1 MTNIIGTENMRLLVT
16 AQSIWEWSA
25 LSRSARTRQSSPG
38 ERDGNGVALLAPI
51 GLTALA
57 ALALPLLIHLVRR
70 IELRTTV
77 FAALRWISERIRPR
91 RRLRFERPWLLLLRL
106 ALLGLLALLL
116 ARPVIN
122 EPTIAKPAW
131 VLVAPGADLGA
142 ARAAVSIA
150 GADWRWLA
158 PGFPAIETPSA
169 SGSVPTASLLRE
181 IDADLPRDAQLAIVV
196 PEQVAGLDG
205 ERPRLARTYEWHVVP
220 GRMPAAPAP
229 PQRDTVE
236 LSVRYAPSAESHVA
250 YVRAAITALN
260 ARASGRYELDA
271 QAEDVPLAATARE
284 LVWLGSAPP
293 PAIMAWIE
301 AAAPRLSTPRLS
313 NSGRR
318 PRARRSG
325 AMPMAMCSRACRRS
339 AMAGSSRS
347 RPRFLPTRFRACSTP
362 TFRSICSICCKARR
376 RHRRRRPPM
385 RCGRRRHQPRQN
397 IRRRLHPSSRW
408 IHGSLF

>member
-1 MTNIIGTENMRLLVT
+1 M
-16 AQSIWEWSA
+16 SF
-25 LSRSARTRQSSPG
+25 
-38 ERDGNGVALLAPI
+38 ALLAPI

-181 IDADLPRDAQLAIVV
+181 IDADLPHDSQLAIVV

-260 ARASGRYELDA
+260 ARDSGRYELDA

-293 PAIMAWIE
+293 PAITAWIE
-301 AAAPRLSTPRLS
+301 AGGTALVDAALVEQRPQATGAPIWRDADGNVLARVQALGHGRLVTLTAALSPDTFPRVLDADFPQHLLDLLQGSPAAPTQASADALRPST
-313 NSGRR
+313 
-318 PRARRSG
+318 
-325 AMPMAMCSRACRRS
+325 
-339 AMAGSSRS
+339 
-347 RPRFLPTRFRACSTP
+347 TP
-362 TFRSICSICCKARR
+362 TAAEHSATLASVKPLDPWLALLIAALILVERIVATRATERR
-376 RHRRRRPPM
+376 
-385 RCGRRRHQPRQN
+385 
-397 IRRRLHPSSRW
+397 
-408 IHGSLF
+408 